1 MAKQVSNLAK
11 EQIEFVVRVWSS
23 EFYDRAPSSR
33 NYLYDY
39 IKSKHPDFTCGSDV
53 LREAQRILKDNVKH
67 PKGNF
72 DSISPIQTLQD
83 KAYEFAMELRSQF
96 ISEAME
102 LSRNEIADLK
112 TENQLLRKDVE
123 FYKNMEK
130 HYETQCSLK
139 DLEINK
145 LLKELEALKAAAAN
159 KAADANVDSSNTTI
173 TEEAEEVEELASTS
187 VLMPEAIEG
196 AKEALDAINEA
207 KAKTKPKRSY
217 HRKTPEEAAAAK
229 AAKEAKAAEREAK
242 KQAKSK
248 SKGTELSEATLSP
261 QRKAH
266 KLTPRES

>member
-173 TEEAEEVEELASTS
+173 TEEAEELASTS